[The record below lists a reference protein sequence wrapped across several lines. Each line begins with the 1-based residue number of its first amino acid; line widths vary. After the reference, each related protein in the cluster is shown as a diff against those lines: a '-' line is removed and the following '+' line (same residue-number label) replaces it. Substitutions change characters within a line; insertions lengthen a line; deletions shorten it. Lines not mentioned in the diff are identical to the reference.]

1 MGCGFLG
8 GGWLF
13 WVMGLLLGVDLLVG
27 MEDVVEDGG
36 LVSIMAVNNEIGD
49 IQLMEEIG
57 QICKEFKVPFHTDA
71 ILTLWVYGVWV
82 CFGV

>member
-1 MGCGFLG
+1 
-8 GGWLF
+8 
-13 WVMGLLLGVDLLVG
+13 MGLLLGVDLLVG
-27 MEDVVEDGG
+27 MEDVAEDGG
-36 LVSIMAVNNEIGD
+36 LVSIMAVNNEIGV

-57 QICKEFKVPFHTDA
+57 QICKEFKVSFHTDA